1 MEPMGVDEVEAWAN
15 MVRDALDEY
24 NATHDDVLRHDDGD
38 AKGQPV
44 VIP

>member
-1 MEPMGVDEVEAWAN
+1 MGVDEVEAWAN
-15 MVRDALDEY
+15 MVRDALDKY